1 MRLQVCIA
9 MCMLILQFS
18 MDIAGVD
25 LLLPLNQVGTAV
37 AHGLASRVLP
47 SLAYACFRCIACPR
61 SSVSVLTIQLAQA
74 LSRLFAVLF
83 PIRIRVSDHVKD
95 KLD

>member
-1 MRLQVCIA
+1 VLAYYLLTDPHGNLHTAHQECYRALGVPAEPVFPVLGPLASKVCIA

-25 LLLPLNQVGTAV
+25 LLLPLNQ
-37 AHGLASRVLP
+37 
-47 SLAYACFRCIACPR
+47 
-61 SSVSVLTIQLAQA
+61 A